1 MRRLIIHVTP
11 DLDRTYAE
19 ELRQHYGKHS
29 VLHDWQPGTF
39 APRDALILTH
49 HKVDGAITL
58 DQAIDAMWW
67 ARIQSKLARIKQL
80 GSAQGQKD
88 AVTVFVETLF
98 ERERQDEQ
106 HGGAIHDDAHA
117 PMDWI
122 NLVEHQIDKLGSEG
136 GEHAAIPDTALIR
149 ARLVKIGALAIA
161 GISSIDRL
169 TSAEQAA

>member
-1 MRRLIIHVTP
+1 MSRLIIHVTP
-11 DLDRTYAE
+11 DIDRAYAD

-39 APRDALILTH
+39 APRDALILTRH
-49 HKVDGAITL
+49 NVDGAITL

-67 ARIQSKLARIKQL
+67 AKIQSSLARIKLL

-88 AVTVFVETLF
+88 AVTVFVEVLF

-106 HGGAIHDDAHA
+106 HGGALHDDTHA

-122 NLVEHQIDKLGSEG
+122 NLVEDQIDKLGSEG
-136 GEHAAIPDTALIR
+136 GDNASIPDTALIR

-161 GISSIDRL
+161 GIRSIDRL
-169 TSAEQAA
+169 ASTEQSA